1 MMTCRLLCALL
12 VLALCCCP
20 SACVTATAGDPNKG
34 GPGLSPAQSEGAGV
48 SGQANTSRASSLTP
62 PTVALPGPE
71 NQDGTGEASVTRIVT
86 GRGTDGVTGTP
97 GFTGNSAK
105 QPHGTPSSQG
115 AGDSANRN
123 GQEQIRES
131 STSGSA
137 ESTKKVQERAPS
149 GATGGKGPSSQ
160 PSNGK
165 TQIVKPTSQGSSE
178 GTDVPGSSNTEGPET
193 IPKQGPGESDGSGSS
208 GGSANPAAASSSVT
222 GTVLAQ
228 SQKEN
233 APTTTT
239 TTTTKAPTTTTTTT
253 TEAPTTT
260 TTRAPSLLRE
270 SDGSLS
276 SSAWVCAPLLLA
288 LAALAYTT
296 LG

>member
-1 MMTCRLLCALL
+1 MTCRLLYALL

-20 SACVTATAGDPNKG
+20 SVCVTTSSGDQVGDSGSTLPQ
-34 GPGLSPAQSEGAGV
+34 PPGAGV
-48 SGQANTSRASSLTP
+48 
-62 PTVALPGPE
+62 PGPGGAGSPDPKSPDVTSPKPE
-71 NQDGTGEASVTRIVT
+71 IPEGE
-86 GRGTDGVTGTP
+86 
-97 GFTGNSAK
+97 NSA
-105 QPHGTPSSQG
+105 SQASG
-115 AGDSANRN
+115 PAAGM
-123 GQEQIRES
+123 
-131 STSGSA
+131 
-137 ESTKKVQERAPS
+137 
-149 GATGGKGPSSQ
+149 
-160 PSNGK
+160 
-165 TQIVKPTSQGSSE
+165 
-178 GTDVPGSSNTEGPET
+178 PGSPHTPIPES
-193 IPKQGPGESDGSGSS
+193 IPKQEQAP
-208 GGSANPAAASSSVT
+208 SSVT
-222 GTVLAQ
+222 ASVPGQ

-288 LAALAYTT
+288 VSALAYAT